1 MRFFKFGSVALIIIM
16 LGGAAASPA
25 YATNPGAGSTQAL
38 VTGSGSAAL
47 GSVSASSRQGSFWSP
62 TAPVHGQAVNAA
74 PFRGS
79 SATSA
84 MASPMYSNDLGCAGV
99 PEGSQGAPPYYCRAS
114 AYNSGENAVIMV
126 RVGSY
131 GSFVYP
137 DFGWTKFFYKH
148 NLYLQPV
155 LDTIT
160 YGSVD
165 PTDSYAIDMYH
176 YTNGNFDMEVRV
188 IYNPSDYV
196 SSYVMPDG
204 NPVGVQTAYCV
215 GYLDCPSWVNQTL

>member
-1 MRFFKFGSVALIIIM
+1 M
-16 LGGAAASPA
+16 LGGATTASPA
-25 YATNPGAGSTQAL
+25 YANSPGAGPTKAL
-38 VTGSGSAAL
+38 VAGTGRAAL
-47 GSVSASSRQGSFWSP
+47 GSVSAFSLQGGFWSP
-62 TAPVHGQAVNAA
+62 TAPVHGRAVNAV

-79 SATSA
+79 SATSGV
-84 MASPMYSNDLGCAGV
+84 ASPMYSNDLGCAGV

-131 GSFVYP
+131 GSSIYP
-137 DFGWTKFFYKH
+137 DFGWTKVFYKH
-148 NLYLQPV
+148 NLCLQPV

-165 PTDSYAIDMYH
+165 PTDPYTIDMYH
-176 YTNGNFDMEVRV
+176 YTNGNCDMEVRV
-188 IYNPSDYV
+188 IYNRSDYV
-196 SSYVMPDG
+196 SSYTMPDG

-215 GYLDCPSWVNQTL
+215 GYLGDCPSWVNQTL